1 MTHATTAEQ
10 RHAQHGN
17 QTAAPPDLRRL
28 WRTLLDLPP
37 RYPLHD
43 HSHFFEL
50 GGGSMLLLS
59 LQVAIARE
67 FAVELAVDALLVN
80 PTLGQMRGLLQQ
92 AGVDA

>member
-1 MTHATTAEQ
+1 MTHAITAER
-10 RHAQHGN
+10 RHEKN
-17 QTAAPPDLRRL
+17 SVRNTALPDLRQL

-37 RYPLHD
+37 HYPLHD

-67 FAVELAVDALLVN
+67 FAVELAVDALLAN
-80 PTLGQMRGLLQQ
+80 PTLGQMKELLQQ